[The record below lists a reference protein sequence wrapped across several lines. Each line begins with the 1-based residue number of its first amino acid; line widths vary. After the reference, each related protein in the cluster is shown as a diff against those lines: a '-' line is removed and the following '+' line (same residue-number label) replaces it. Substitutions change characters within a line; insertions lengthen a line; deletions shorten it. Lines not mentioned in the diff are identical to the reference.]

1 MYCSRVCC
9 TKSVRLALRL
19 KDQAP
24 GTSVYVLYR
33 DLRTYGFYEDL
44 YQEARSRGVVFIRYE
59 TDAKPL
65 VEATGER
72 LKVTVTDHILRRP
85 LEIQADIVG
94 LAAATVAPEENLK
107 LAHLFKVSLNEDGF
121 FHEVHVKLS
130 PVDFSTKGVFMAGLA
145 HGPKNLEECIVQAK
159 AAAARA
165 ATILSRTHLE
175 SQGSVAVVQREKCA
189 ACLTCVRLC
198 PYKAVEIKKGAAEVK
213 ATLCMGCGICA
224 GECPN
229 KAITLL
235 NYEDPVLFAMSSE
248 LCRGS
253 CEDERV

>member
-1 MYCSRVCC
+1 MRI
-9 TKSVRLALRL
+9 

-24 GTSVYVLYR
+24 GTNVYVLFR

-72 LKVTVTDHILRRP
+72 LEGNCDRPHPAPP

-121 FHEVHVKLS
+121 FPRGPCKTVPGGLFHE
-130 PVDFSTKGVFMAGLA
+130 GVFMAGLA

-198 PYKAVEIKKGAAEVK
+198 PYKAVEIKKGAAGSK
-213 ATLCMGCGICA
+213 SHPLHG
-224 GECPN
+224 
-229 KAITLL
+229 LW
-235 NYEDPVLFAMSSE
+235 Y
-248 LCRGS
+248 LCRGVPEQGHYPARLRRP
-253 CEDERV
+253 CPVRHVQ